1 MSYKC
6 IVERGVAGRLI
17 VSRSSDPAMAQE
29 WSEEVEHDPTAGRA
43 DPRCPSCG
51 EKVGARASHCIHCWA
66 DLPEDTEYDEV
77 TGGTTEVSHSTD
89 EVTGGSHEISREPDA
104 GESVLGKLR
113 SATRGRGERDQ
124 ERSRE
129 DRERSRR
136 RDRER
141 GRSGDSRKRS
151 RGDDG
156 PPVPSGRGTDG
167 PSLLPRSLLNDAGRA
182 GKFLGGLG
190 VFGAAAIVGFGL
202 PLVVAGVLVAVV
214 AWGGSVVSLARQRS
228 AFDAMRYGSY
238 SLMLTLIFG
247 SFALAFST
255 GGGETVPLLL
265 ALVPVAVSTLLVGGL
280 GYSVAEQTPG

>member
-1 MSYKC
+1 MAR
-6 IVERGVAGRLI
+6 ER
-17 VSRSSDPAMAQE
+17 
-29 WSEEVEHDPTAGRA
+29 SEEATHDPTAGRT

-89 EVTGGSHEISREPDA
+89 EVTGGTHEISREPDA

-113 SATRGRGERDQ
+113 SATRGRGEHDRDGDRGGDRRGDRTRSRRER

-129 DRERSRR
+129 RSR
-136 RDRER
+136 
-141 GRSGDSRKRS
+141 GGDSRAS
-151 RGDDG
+151 DG

-167 PSLLPRSLLNDAGRA
+167 PLVLPESLLDDPGRA

-190 VFGAAAIVGFGL
+190 VLGAISMVGFGL
-202 PLVVAGVLVAVV
+202 PLVLTGVLLAAV

-238 SLMLTLIFG
+238 GLMLTLIFG
-247 SFALAFST
+247 SFALAFDT
-255 GGGETVPLLL
+255 GGGSVVPLLL

-280 GYSVAEQTPG
+280 GYSVAEGTPG